1 MGTRW
6 QMNKTLKNI
15 FYFLT
20 AIFIAKFIGAF
31 TSFFTAKILQPADF
45 GIWITILLIASYAP
59 ILSFGTV
66 ETLLKQY
73 PYHIGRGE
81 VGKAKE
87 IEKSVMGSIILS
99 SALLFLIGTISYCV
113 LRIKSTELM
122 ALMILVMFVTSSI
135 SFFSAF
141 FYHRFA
147 AHQNFKMVSLLET
160 LRAFLSSVLVV
171 VCAWFYG
178 LKGAV
183 IGFLFNEIIISS
195 SSAVLSNKI
204 CGKISWNFNLRLIG
218 QLIRIG
224 LPITIIWWI
233 FMIQSS
239 ADRLISISL
248 LGKTATGFYGLGVT
262 IVSIITLLP
271 SAVSRVLY
279 PKVSEG
285 VGRQMAGKDMALL
298 VVDPAFV
305 LSLATPFLL
314 GVILILLPSIY
325 HYIFPQYLPG
335 FASAQIL
342 LLGSFFL
349 CLIRTGINY
358 LISIDKQFLLIRYV
372 LISLIFNILG
382 NITLVKL
389 GFNIEGIALSTG
401 IAGAILA
408 TLVWKSVFQEMGYS
422 KAEQLK
428 KILNLY
434 LPFILLL
441 ALLLLLYIL
450 FPAYHEEL
458 NFLNAHYILLFVFLF
473 TTILYCIPPFRWST
487 KELCTLLKEN
497 IKKSKQTRHVHDH

>member
-1 MGTRW
+1 
-6 QMNKTLKNI
+6 MNKTLKNI

-20 AIFIAKFIGAF
+20 AIVISKFIGSF
-31 TSFFTAKILQPADF
+31 TSFFTAKILQPPDF
-45 GIWITILLIASYAP
+45 GLWITILLIASYAP

-73 PYHIGRGE
+73 PYHVGRGE
-81 VGKAKE
+81 FDRARE
-87 IEKSVMGSIILS
+87 IENGVMGSIILS
-99 SALLFLIGTISYCV
+99 SGLLFLIGAIAYCI
-113 LRIKSTELM
+113 LRIKSTEL
-122 ALMILVMFVTSSI
+122 LSSMILAMFITSSM

-160 LRAFLSSVLVV
+160 LRAFLSSILVV
-171 VCAWFYG
+171 GFAWFYG

-183 IGFLFNEIIISS
+183 LGFLFNEIIICSL
-195 SSAVLSNKI
+195 SAVLNI
-204 CGKISWNFNLRLIG
+204 RHCGMISWNFNLRLIG
-218 QLIRIG
+218 RLIRIG

-239 ADRLISISL
+239 ADRVISISL
-248 LGKTATGFYGLGVT
+248 LGKIATGFYGLGVA
-262 IVSIITLLP
+262 IVAIITLLP

-285 VGRQMAGKDMALL
+285 VGRQMAGKDMARL
-298 VVDPAFV
+298 VVDPAFA
-305 LSLATPFLL
+305 LSLTIPLL
-314 GVILILLPSIY
+314 VGTILIFLPSIY
-325 HYIFPQYLPG
+325 HYIFPRYLPG
-335 FASAQIL
+335 LASAQIL

-358 LISIDKQFLLIRYV
+358 LISIDKQFLLIRHV
-372 LISLIFNILG
+372 LISLIFNIVG

-389 GFNIEGIALSTG
+389 GFYIEGIALSTG
-401 IAGAILA
+401 IAGAMLA

-428 KILNLY
+428 KIVSLY

-441 ALLLLLYIL
+441 FILLLMYIL
-450 FPAYHEEL
+450 FPAYDEDLH
-458 NFLNAHYILLFVFLF
+458 FLNVHYIFLFIFLF
-473 TTILYCIPPFRWST
+473 TTTLYYIFPFRRGT
-487 KELCTLLKEN
+487 RELCALLKDN
-497 IKKSKQTRHVHDH
+497 INKSK